1 MRKEEVY
8 RGEMPL
14 TIVQSVFIIDDN
26 EVEAFE
32 VSEVL
37 QQAAVSQE
45 TRFFLNARA
54 AMAELE
60 TSAEF
65 PQLILMDFTIPHL
78 GGLAFLD
85 WFTAQPES
93 RTQHTHII
101 LTTSM
106 MREKSYMLRKL
117 MMYNG
122 VIGCIEKPLELPLL
136 MEMLM
141 QGLPNPMASNY

>member
-1 MRKEEVY
+1 MRNEISKGDVP
-8 RGEMPL
+8 M

-26 EVEAFE
+26 DVEAFE

-37 QQAAVSQE
+37 NQAAVSRKI
-45 TRFFLNARA
+45 TFFLNARA
-54 AMAELE
+54 AMAELDQE
-60 TSAEF
+60 SAF
-65 PQLILMDFTIPHL
+65 PELILMDFTIPHL

-85 WFTAQPES
+85 WFQAQPES
-93 RTQHTHII
+93 RTKNTHII

-141 QGLPNPMASNY
+141 QGLPNPMASNF